1 VEREKSRQQI
11 KISQVMEN
19 KDETLD
25 TFYLGRI
32 FLLQKK
38 NGYRFSVNAPLLAD
52 FIKTKTSEELLELG
66 CGNGVISLLL
76 SIKSFKQ
83 ITALEIQKS
92 LAELAR
98 RNVILNKL
106 EDKITVIQIDLRR
119 FNSRKKFDVIFSNPP
134 YIKRKKG
141 QLSPVLEKSIAKHEI
156 KCDIFDIISKTAE
169 LLKNRGRAYFIF
181 PASREE
187 DLRAAVITNNLS
199 IRTWRYVFNYQ
210 QGQAI
215 LLLAECNF
223 RAKKEIILPP
233 LILYDKKGNYTQEAE
248 EIFSGRD
255 YAPAA

>member
-141 QLSPVLEKSIAKHEI
+141 QLSPVLSV
-156 KCDIFDIISKTAE
+156 IS
-169 LLKNRGRAYFIF
+169 
-181 PASREE
+181 
-187 DLRAAVITNNLS
+187 
-199 IRTWRYVFNYQ
+199 
-210 QGQAI
+210 
-215 LLLAECNF
+215 
-223 RAKKEIILPP
+223 
-233 LILYDKKGNYTQEAE
+233 LI
-248 EIFSGRD
+248 S
-255 YAPAA
+255 

>member
-11 KISQVMEN
+11 KIPQVMKT

-32 FLLQKK
+32 FLFQKK
-38 NGYRFSVNAPLLAD
+38 NGYRFSVDAPLLAD

-134 YIKRKKG
+134 YIDVIFSNPPYIKRKKG

-156 KCDIFDIISKTAE
+156 KCDIFNFFQST
-169 LLKNRGRAYFIF
+169 LYQ
-181 PASREE
+181 EE
-187 DLRAAVITNNLS
+187 K
-199 IRTWRYVFNYQ
+199 RTVEPCSGKIYC
-210 QGQAI
+210 QA
-215 LLLAECNF
+215 
-223 RAKKEIILPP
+223 
-233 LILYDKKGNYTQEAE
+233 
-248 EIFSGRD
+248 
-255 YAPAA
+255 